1 MSERFS
7 RRLPQKILSVRLP
20 TALVS
25 APTSSRSL
33 FVSLHSCRTPFSQR
47 CHRQC
52 RPSNFRHACV
62 FGQTVEQALTVRDHS
77 DGQVLLS
84 PFAIENFSPDQYLT
98 QYCSRVFCQVKS
110 VTTCTDFGPQSRQNG
125 SFRSFALPGH
135 ERDWNGFSFL
145 QIVLSHH
152 THQCTMLR
160 TDTDTICFALANDS
174 SSDPSSSG
182 SASAL

>member
-7 RRLPQKILSVRLP
+7 RRLPQKIFSVRLP

-25 APTSSRSL
+25 APTLSRSL
-33 FVSLHSCRTPFSQR
+33 FVSLHSCRTSFSQR

-52 RPSNFRHACV
+52 RPSNFRRACI
-62 FGQTVEQALTVRDHS
+62 FGQTVEPALTVRDHS
-77 DGQVLLS
+77 DGHVLLS
-84 PFAIENFSPDQYLT
+84 PFARDPINTSHNIARVY
-98 QYCSRVFCQVKS
+98 YARSRAS
-110 VTTCTDFGPQSRQNG
+110 RHETDFGPQCRQDS

-160 TDTDTICFALANDS
+160 TDTDTICFALAHDS
-174 SSDPSSSG
+174 SSDPSS
-182 SASAL
+182 